1 MISWVVF
8 SVACLPSVSR
18 AQTLHVYG
26 PEGNGRE
33 RRCLAA
39 LERADGT
46 CAAWDDVDVQ
56 VRGEGSVELGEP
68 LGPCARWITLRSERE
83 SSPSLG
89 ALIDGVRVETVVS
102 LGEPTPLVVHL
113 VREGG
118 VLRAQVDDV
127 APEVP
132 LRAWAVWAGGR
143 VELFATDEGL
153 TGEVPVDVMVGV
165 VVRANERTGA
175 SALAPASGG
184 GRPELLVMPSD
195 LAVSAGS
202 AARPVAFLVVAD
214 ARGRLSRS
222 VPLNIQSDRATL
234 ARLDWVE
241 PGLARVWL
249 STEVGEGRVDL
260 TVQAEETVVSTE
272 LAAQSGW
279 PVSAVMEL
287 PERVEEGSTVD
298 VVVAAHALD
307 GSAVPWSSV
316 EVRWG
321 AEDLAPGAPGHFT
334 GVAPREAQPVVVF
347 ARVDGARVPLA
358 WARVAV
364 TPRVEIAALEE
375 VVVVPSTPR
384 VHPHPLRLAAGASFA
399 LDLWAR
405 ASAGGLVSGRI
416 FLEGP
421 AWLELWARYT
431 ATWTLASPQGIAT
444 DALLA
449 ITHSAELA
457 VLTRLTPFGS
467 DVPLGFFGG
476 IGAAVDFLDGT
487 SGTVHVTSETLTGL
501 LVLGV
506 GGTFLVDG
514 FSIGVDAHVR
524 ASTPLSYAAWDAPWL
539 RVGIDLTGGFDVTP

>member
-1 MISWVVF
+1 
-8 SVACLPSVSR
+8 
-18 AQTLHVYG
+18 
-26 PEGNGRE
+26 
-33 RRCLAA
+33 
-39 LERADGT
+39 
-46 CAAWDDVDVQ
+46 
-56 VRGEGSVELGEP
+56 
-68 LGPCARWITLRSERE
+68 
-83 SSPSLG
+83 
-89 ALIDGVRVETVVS
+89 
-102 LGEPTPLVVHL
+102 
-113 VREGG
+113 
-118 VLRAQVDDV
+118 
-127 APEVP
+127 
-132 LRAWAVWAGGR
+132 
-143 VELFATDEGL
+143 
-153 TGEVPVDVMVGV
+153 
-165 VVRANERTGA
+165 VRANERTGA

-347 ARVDGARVPLA
+347 ARVDGARVP
-358 WARVAV
+358 
-364 TPRVEIAALEE
+364 PRMGQGRGDASGGDRRSRRGRGAQ
-375 VVVVPSTPR
+375 
-384 VHPHPLRLAAGASFA
+384 HP
-399 LDLWAR
+399 AR
-405 ASAGGLVSGRI
+405 ASASPSARGGGVLRARPLGPRI
-416 FLEGP
+416 GG
-421 AWLELWARYT
+421 WARLGADLPRGARVARAVGEVHGDVDARLT
-431 ATWTLASPQGIAT
+431 AGDRGPTRSSRSP
-444 DALLA
+444 
-449 ITHSAELA
+449 HSAELA

-487 SGTVHVTSETLTGL
+487 SGTVHLTLETLTGL

-506 GGTFLVDG
+506 WAGPSSSTASRSGWMHTCALRRRCPTPRG
-514 FSIGVDAHVR
+514 MRRGCAWGSISREVSMSR
-524 ASTPLSYAAWDAPWL
+524 P
-539 RVGIDLTGGFDVTP
+539 